1 MDICFTSDVFERSD
15 ARRRE
20 INPRASIFLKIRIPR
35 FRDLSCNYASRRYA
49 MECWKMPLNE
59 GNPDITKR
67 PGIPLFSLLS

>member
-35 FRDLSCNYASRRYA
+35 FRDLSCNYASRDSEIRYGMLEDA
-49 MECWKMPLNE
+49 A
-59 GNPDITKR
+59 
-67 PGIPLFSLLS
+67 